1 MAPRDTGER
10 QELVGVQPVDGA
22 DLAGF
27 GRLLDLGLPLPDA
40 LAGFM

>member
-1 MAPRDTGER
+1 MAPRDTGEC
-10 QELVGVQPVDGA
+10 QEFVSVQPIDGA

-27 GRLLDLGLPLPDA
+27 GRLPDLGLPLPDA